1 MKVRITTIDEGK
13 PEVTEHE
20 TALNLHQFIL
30 ADMGLYKDMD
40 DLKSDFDHAEL
51 KENSVLLK
59 NETYQHTYEVVCP

>member
-13 PEVTEHE
+13 TEVVEQE

-40 DLKSDFDHAEL
+40 DLKSDFDHAEANPN
-51 KENSVLLK
+51 KVLLQ
-59 NETYQHTYEVVCP
+59 NETYQHTYEVV